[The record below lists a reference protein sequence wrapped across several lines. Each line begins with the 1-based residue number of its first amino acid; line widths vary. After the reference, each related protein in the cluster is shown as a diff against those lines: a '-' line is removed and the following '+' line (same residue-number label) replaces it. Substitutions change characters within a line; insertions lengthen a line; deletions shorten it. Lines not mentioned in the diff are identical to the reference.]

1 MDNRSLLERI
11 TALVAEE
18 QQLQETPGHDKKKL
32 RELEIALDQCYD
44 LLRQR
49 RARREFGD
57 DPDGAAPRDPEV
69 VERYLQ

>member
-1 MDNRSLLERI
+1 MDNNALLERI
-11 TALVAEE
+11 TSLVAEE
-18 QQLQETPGHDKKKL
+18 QRLHETPGHDKTKL
-32 RELEIALDQCYD
+32 REIEIALDQCYD

-57 DPDGAAPRDPEV
+57 DPDAAATRDPEI